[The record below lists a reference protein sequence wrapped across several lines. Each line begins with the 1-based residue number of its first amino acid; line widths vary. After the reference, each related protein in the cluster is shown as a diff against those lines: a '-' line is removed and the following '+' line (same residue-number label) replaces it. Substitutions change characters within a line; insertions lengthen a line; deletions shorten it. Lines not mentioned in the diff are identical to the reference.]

1 MLGLLLA
8 GLLSASSSEALSAS
22 SAASSALF
30 WADLLVPVPI
40 PIPEMKEMQRRN
52 LEDSFK
58 HTIESSLPQEMKD
71 IKKRALA
78 GEAEAQYQIDA
89 IT

>member
-1 MLGLLLA
+1 
-8 GLLSASSSEALSAS
+8 
-22 SAASSALF
+22 
-30 WADLLVPVPI
+30 
-40 PIPEMKEMQRRN
+40 MQRRN